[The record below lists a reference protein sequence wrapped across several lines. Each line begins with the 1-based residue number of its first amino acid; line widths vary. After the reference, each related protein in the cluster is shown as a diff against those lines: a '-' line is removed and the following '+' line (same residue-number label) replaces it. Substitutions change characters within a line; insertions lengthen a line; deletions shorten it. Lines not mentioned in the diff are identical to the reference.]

1 MGPPRALP
9 VTASGELSRSFPFE
23 IWASLLQEANGAEQ
37 QARGKAEAQLKTLQE
52 NARLD
57 FERIG
62 VLSEE
67 NAELKVMIF
76 PHVF

>member
-1 MGPPRALP
+1 M
-9 VTASGELSRSFPFE
+9 TASGKLSFGFPFE
-23 IWASLLQEANGAEQ
+23 MWASLLQEANGAEQ
-37 QARGKAEAQLKTLQE
+37 QARGKAETQLKTLQE
-52 NARLD
+52 NAWLD

-76 PHVF
+76 PHAL

>member
-1 MGPPRALP
+1 M
-9 VTASGELSRSFPFE
+9 TASSELSCSFPFE
-23 IWASLLQEANGAEQ
+23 IWASLLQEANSAEQ

-67 NAELKVMIF
+67 NAELKVMVS
-76 PHVF
+76 PHAL

>member
-1 MGPPRALP
+1 M
-9 VTASGELSRSFPFE
+9 TASGKLFCSFPFE
-23 IWASLLQEANGAEQ
+23 IWASLLQEANGAKQ

-52 NARLD
+52 NAQLD

-67 NAELKVMIF
+67 NAKLKVIIV
-76 PHVF
+76 PHAL

>member
-1 MGPPRALP
+1 MA
-9 VTASGELSRSFPFE
+9 ASSKLSCSFLSE

-67 NAELKVMIF
+67 NAELKVMLL
-76 PHVF
+76 PHPLSDA